1 MDDLLQAAGADLGTS
16 LAALCGAAAARHFPA
31 GPAND
36 DSGAELV
43 SLLGSH
49 SQVVGGGRVVA
60 SVLLQRTRP
69 AAFLTA
75 DQVTCSCSPAWCGL
89 LPRSSH
95 LMPVPARLLHDMLNQ
110 FNVINT
116 SKPLPAALLF
126 SSALDRRWFL
136 TLIRLTEGGDI
147 YKDQ

>member
-1 MDDLLQAAGADLGTS
+1 VDDLLQAAGAGPGTS

-36 DSGAELV
+36 SDNAELV

-69 AAFLTA
+69 VAFLTA
-75 DQVTCSCSPAWCGL
+75 DQVTRSCFPAWHGL
-89 LPRSSH
+89 LPRSTLLLQVHPAQGIQVASRH
-95 LMPVPARLLHDMLNQ
+95 APPVQR
-110 FNVINT
+110 
-116 SKPLPAALLF
+116 
-126 SSALDRRWFL
+126 
-136 TLIRLTEGGDI
+136 G
-147 YKDQ
+147 